1 MPSLV
6 TPVRARPLGFAAALA
21 LVVGNLIGSGIF
33 LLPAALAP
41 FGANALAG
49 WCVSIAGGTC
59 LAWVFARLGATLPLA
74 GGPYAFAR
82 AAFGPAAGF
91 AVAWSY
97 WVMIW
102 VGTGAVAVAAV
113 SNLSLVVPGLG
124 EHPAAAGLV
133 LVWGVTAVNVRG
145 IALAGRVQ
153 LVTMALKLVPLVGV
167 VLVGGWLL
175 ARGAPIVGGAAVP
188 LAAEPI
194 VAAAA
199 ITFWSF
205 LGVESATVPADKV
218 VDAARTVPRATM
230 AGVAI
235 AGALYLL
242 VSAAIMAFVPAAE
255 TAASPAPVAAF
266 LGRRLGS
273 GVGGTVALFAAVSAI
288 GAMNGFLLMAGEL
301 PWAMARGGVFPRWFA
316 AESSRGTPARALV
329 VSAALVTMVVLAN
342 TAKSAAGLFAFVAS
356 CVGRGR
362 TRRLYGERARGGA
375 AAARR
380 ARHGRGCVGGGG
392 LRGLDVLGPGR
403 ASGWL
408 GAGAGRRRP
417 AHLWA
422 HPALRR
428 RARSRV
434 TRPATAPPCRRTA
447 PASRRAAT
455 AIRLPTPSGRWAAR
469 TA

>member
-1 MPSLV
+1 MASRLPAPSASL
-6 TPVRARPLGFAAALA
+6 ARPLGFAAALA

-113 SNLSLVVPGLG
+113 SNASLVVPGLRD
-124 EHPAAAGLV
+124 HPGAAGLV
-133 LVWGVTAVNVRG
+133 LVWIVTAVNVRG
-145 IALAGRVQ
+145 VALAGRVQ

-167 VLVGGWLL
+167 VLVGAWLL
-175 ARGAPIVGGAAVP
+175 VRGVPIVPGPATP
-188 LAAEPI
+188 LASGPI

-218 VDAARTVPRATM
+218 RDPRRTVPRATM
-230 AGVAI
+230 AGVGI
-235 AGALYLL
+235 AGAAYLL
-242 VSAAIMAFVPAAE
+242 VSATIMAFAPAAA

-266 LGRRLGS
+266 LGRWLGG
-273 GVGGTVALFAAVSAI
+273 GVGGAVALFACVSAI

-316 AESSRGTPARALV
+316 AESARGTPARALV
-329 VSAALVTMVVLAN
+329 VSAVLVTLVVLAN
-342 TAKSAAGLFAFVAS
+342 TARSAAGLFAFVAS
-356 CVGRGR
+356 VSVAAGLVAYMASALAAVRLLPTERG
-362 TRRLYGERARGGA
+362 TSVVALVA
-375 AAARR
+375 AGFA
-380 ARHGRGCVGGGG
+380 
-392 LRGLDVLGPGR
+392 
-403 ASGWL
+403 GWMFWGL
-408 GAGAGRRRP
+408 GARADAWGLALLVAGAP
-417 AHLWA
+417 IYL
-422 HPALRR
+422 
-428 RARSRV
+428 
-434 TRPATAPPCRRTA
+434 
-447 PASRRAAT
+447 ASRR
-455 AIRLPTPSGRWAAR
+455 PTKGSGSGSGVGDVGA
-469 TA
+469 

>member
-1 MPSLV
+1 MPSV
-6 TPVRARPLGFAAALA
+6 AIPNRARPLGFAAALA

-113 SNLSLVVPGLG
+113 SNASLVVPALRD
-124 EHPAAAGLV
+124 HPAAAGLV
-133 LVWGVTAVNVRG
+133 LVWIVTAVNVRG
-145 IALAGRVQ
+145 VGLAGRVQ
-153 LVTMALKLVPLVGV
+153 LATMALKLVPLVGV
-167 VLVGGWLL
+167 ILVGVWLL
-175 ARGAPIVGGAAVP
+175 ATQRSVAVVSAPAVP
-188 LAAEPI
+188 LSIGPI

-218 VDAARTVPRATM
+218 ADAARTVPRATL

-235 AGALYLL
+235 AGALYLA
-242 VSAAIMAFVPAAE
+242 VSATIMAFAPAAA

-266 LGRRLGS
+266 LGRRLGG
-273 GVGGTVALFAAVSAI
+273 GVGGAVALFACVSAI

-301 PWAMARGGVFPRWFA
+301 PWAMARGGVFPHWFA
-316 AESSRGTPARALV
+316 AESGRGTPARALI
-329 VSAALVTMVVLAN
+329 VSATLVTLVVLAN

-356 CVGRGR
+356 VSV
-362 TRRLYGERARGGA
+362 A
-375 AAARR
+375 A
-380 ARHGRGCVGGGG
+380 G
-392 LRGLDVLGPGR
+392 LVAYM
-403 ASGWL
+403 AS
-408 GAGAGRRRP
+408 
-417 AHLWA
+417 
-422 HPALRR
+422 AL
-428 RARSRV
+428 A
-434 TRPATAPPCRRTA
+434 
-447 PASRRAAT
+447 
-455 AIRLPTPSGRWAAR
+455 AIRLLPGERGTGAVALVAAGFAGWMFWGLGARADCWGLALLVAGLPIYMWVR
-469 TA
+469 TVTAVADGHALAPDRSP

>member
-1 MPSLV
+1 MPSAASPDRARPNRSSP
-6 TPVRARPLGFAAALA
+6 TRARPLGFAAALA

-41 FGANALAG
+41 FGANALVG

-133 LVWGVTAVNVRG
+133 LVWAVTAVNVRG

-153 LVTMALKLVPLVGV
+153 LVTMALKLVPLIGV
-167 VLVGGWLL
+167 VLVGAWLL
-175 ARGAPIVGGAAVP
+175 ARGVP
-188 LAAEPI
+188 LAAGPAVPLGAGPI

-218 VDAARTVPRATM
+218 ADAARTVPRATM

-266 LGRRLGS
+266 LGRRLGG
-273 GVGGTVALFAAVSAI
+273 GVGGAVALFAAVSAI

-316 AESSRGTPARALV
+316 AEGGRGTPVRALV
-329 VSAALVTMVVLAN
+329 VSAALVTLVVLAN

-356 CVGRGR
+356 VSVAAGLVAYMASALAAVRLLPAERVTSVVALVAAGFAAWMFWGLGARADGWGVALLVAGLPIYMWVR
-362 TRRLYGERARGGA
+362 TVTAG
-375 AAARR
+375 
-380 ARHGRGCVGGGG
+380 VGGNA
-392 LRGLDVLGPGR
+392 LTLD
-403 ASGWL
+403 
-408 GAGAGRRRP
+408 
-417 AHLWA
+417 
-422 HPALRR
+422 
-428 RARSRV
+428 RS
-434 TRPATAPPCRRTA
+434 P
-447 PASRRAAT
+447 
-455 AIRLPTPSGRWAAR
+455 
-469 TA
+469 